1 MARTTYF
8 FEDHKKMDGVRFFGT
23 DVCQDSANT
32 DFFDRT
38 KDQSEPREHAQIL
51 PPKRAPVWFR

>member
-1 MARTTYF
+1 
-8 FEDHKKMDGVRFFGT
+8 MDGVRFFGT

-51 PPKRAPVWFR
+51 PPKRAPVWFP